1 MRSESGSVA
10 LRQKNRVRTAMY
22 ILDHNGVSRQELAL
36 ALGFSMPTV
45 FQNVNELIESG
56 LVCENGE
63 YGSTG
68 GRKAKILS
76 IRQGVRC
83 AIGVEITAHHVR
95 LLLMDLSRK
104 LMDIEQQRFVYED
117 TTAYYI
123 RLGEIVQEFA
133 RKNGVG
139 ADTPCRMIG
148 VGIALPGIID
158 HKRKLLAK
166 SHALDVENISLW
178 QFSQNIPYPVVF
190 GNDANLAA
198 YAEVRDK
205 QRNTIYLSLNDTVGG
220 AIYQN
225 GDIYLGDNFKS
236 GEIGHMILVPGGKKC
251 YCGKRGCL
259 DAYCSAKVLRRDEND
274 RGISRFFEDLE
285 NGDPECI
292 KRWDVYLE
300 HLAVMVS
307 NLRMAFDCDIILGGH
322 VGGYM
327 GGHMRPFSDKIR
339 KYNNFDSDTAYL
351 SQGQFKRECASI
363 GAARSMV
370 DYHIENLPVELDG
383 GSSQQNP
390 QMHAK

>member
-1 MRSESGSVA
+1 
-10 LRQKNRVRTAMY
+10 MY

-45 FQNVNELIESG
+45 FQNVNDLIESG

-68 GRKAKILS
+68 GRKAKILT

-83 AIGVEITAHHVR
+83 AIGVEITPHHVR

-104 LMDIEQQRFVYED
+104 LMDIEQQKLVYED
-117 TTAYYI
+117 SAAYYTE
-123 RLGEIVQEFA
+123 LGALVQQFA
-133 RKNGVG
+133 RKNSIG
-139 ADTPCRMIG
+139 ADTPCRLIG

-158 HKRKLLAK
+158 QTGKLLTK
-166 SHALDVENISLW
+166 SHALNVENISLW
-178 QFSQNIPYPVVF
+178 QFSRNIPYPVVF

-198 YAEVRDK
+198 YAEITDK
-205 QRNTIYLSLNDTVGG
+205 QRNTVYLSLNDTVGG

-274 RGISRFFEDLE
+274 RSLSRFFDGLE
-285 NGDPECI
+285 NGEPDCVR
-292 KRWDVYLE
+292 RWDTYLE
-300 HLAVMVS
+300 HLAVMVT
-307 NLRMAFDCDIILGGH
+307 NLRMAFDCDMIVGGH

-327 GGHMRPFSDKIR
+327 GGHMRTFCEKVR
-339 KYNNFDSDTAYL
+339 KYNNFESATSYI

-363 GAARSMV
+363 GAARTMV
-370 DYHIENLPVELDG
+370 DTYIENLKTDAGNAAPSG
-383 GSSQQNP
+383 NT
-390 QMHAK
+390 